1 MLDYPLIAALAA
13 VIREGSFEK
22 AARSLHLSPSA
33 VSQRVKLLEQR
44 LGQVLVVRDSPCRA
58 TPAGL
63 QLCRHAEQVSL
74 LERELLASLPPQTGQ
89 GRLGNLRLA
98 VNADSLSTWFMPAAI
113 ALSDQ
118 DWLLD
123 LSLDDQDHTAERLRE
138 GDVLAAVT
146 AVADPLPGCRSL
158 ALGRMD
164 YLAVATP
171 GFIHRHF
178 ANGLQLG
185 ALMQAPCLS
194 YNRRDQLQS
203 RWVRQVLEQSPPLP
217 SHWLPSNDVYLAAC
231 RSGMGWG
238 MCPRSLVQADLDCGS
253 LQALNPAPLEVPL
266 FWQAAAQS
274 WPLLEPVTRTVE
286 EAARLG
292 LRG

>member
-74 LERELLASLPPQTGQ
+74 LERELLASLPQTGQ
-89 GRLGNLRLA
+89 GRPGPLRLA
-98 VNADSLSTWFMPAAI
+98 VNADSLSTWFIPAAI
-113 ALSDQ
+113 ALSNQ

-123 LSLDDQDHTAERLRE
+123 LSMDDQDHTAERLRE

-146 AVADPLPGCRSL
+146 ALAEALPGCRSL
-158 ALGRMD
+158 ALGCMD

-171 GFIHRHF
+171 AFIARHF
-178 ANGLQLG
+178 GGGLQLG
-185 ALMQAPCLS
+185 ALMQTPCLS

-203 RWVRQVLEQSPPLP
+203 RWVRQLTGETPPLP
-217 SHWLPSNDVYLAAC
+217 NHWLPSNDVYLAAC
-231 RSGMGWG
+231 RNGMGWG
-238 MCPRSLVQADLDCGS
+238 MCPRSLVEADLATGR
-253 LQALNPAPLEVPL
+253 LQPLSPEVLEVPL
-266 FWQAAAQS
+266 YWQAPAQA
-274 WPLLEPVTRTVE
+274 WALLEPVTQAVVAA
-286 EAARLG
+286 AARG
-292 LRG
+292 LRH

>member
-33 VSQRVKLLEQR
+33 ISQRVKLLEQR
-44 LGQVLVVRDSPCRA
+44 LGEVLVVRDTPCRA

-63 QLCRHAEQVSL
+63 QLCRHAEQVAL
-74 LERELLASLPPQTGQ
+74 LERELLASLPQTGR
-89 GRLGNLRLA
+89 GRPGALRLA
-98 VNADSLSTWFMPAAI
+98 VNADSLSTWFIPAAI

-146 AVADPLPGCRSL
+146 ALAEPLPGCRSL
-158 ALGRMD
+158 ALGCMD

-171 GFIHRHF
+171 AFIARHF
-178 ANGLQLG
+178 AGGLQPG
-185 ALMQAPCLS
+185 ALMRAPCLS

-203 RWVRQVLEQSPPLP
+203 RWVRQLTGEGPPLP
-217 SHWLPSNDVYLAAC
+217 NHWLPSNDVYLAAC

-238 MCPRSLVQADLDCGS
+238 MCPRKLVQAELDHGG
-253 LQALNPAPLEVPL
+253 LQALSPEPLEVPL
-266 FWQAAAQS
+266 YWQAPAQA
-274 WPLLEPVTRTVE
+274 WALLEPVTQAVV
-286 EAARLG
+286 EAARQG
-292 LRG
+292 LRR

>member
-13 VIREGSFEK
+13 VVREGSFEK

-44 LGQVLVVRDSPCRA
+44 LGQVLVVRDTPCRA
-58 TPAGL
+58 THAGL

-74 LERELLASLPPQTGQ
+74 LERELLANLPPQTGQ
-89 GRLGNLRLA
+89 GRLGSLRLA
-98 VNADSLSTWFMPAAI
+98 VNADSLSTWFMPAAVE
-113 ALSDQ
+113 LSRQ
-118 DWLLD
+118 QWLLD

-146 AVADPLPGCRSL
+146 ALVDPLPGCRSL

-171 GFIHRHF
+171 DFIRIQF
-178 ANGLQLG
+178 PQGLQVP

-203 RWVRQVLEQSPPLP
+203 RWVQQVLGESPPLP

-238 MCPRSLVQADLDCGS
+238 MCPQHLVQQDLDAGR
-253 LQALNPAPLEVPL
+253 LQPLGPEPLEVPL
-266 FWQAAAQS
+266 FWQAAAQA
-274 WPLLEPVTRTVE
+274 WPLLEPVTRAVLA
-286 EAARLG
+286 AARQG
-292 LRG
+292 LR

>member
-74 LERELLASLPPQTGQ
+74 LERELLASLPQTGQ
-89 GRLGNLRLA
+89 GRPGHLRLA
-98 VNADSLSTWFMPAAI
+98 VNADSLSTWFVPAAI
-113 ALSDQ
+113 ALAGQ

-123 LSLDDQDHTAERLRE
+123 LSMDDQDHTAERLRE

-146 AVADPLPGCRSL
+146 ALADALPGCRSL
-158 ALGRMD
+158 ALGCMD

-171 GFIHRHF
+171 AFIARHF
-178 ANGLQLG
+178 GDGLGLG

-203 RWVRQVLEQSPPLP
+203 RWVRQLTGESPPLP
-217 SHWLPSNDVYLAAC
+217 NHWLPSNDVYLAAC
-231 RSGMGWG
+231 RSGIGWG
-238 MCPRSLVQADLDCGS
+238 MCPRELVRAELDRGS
-253 LQALNPAPLEVPL
+253 LQALSAEVLEVPL
-266 FWQAAAQS
+266 YWQAPAQA
-274 WPLLEPVTRTVE
+274 WALLEPVTQAVV
-286 EAARLG
+286 EAARQG
-292 LRG
+292 LRR

>member
-44 LGQVLVVRDSPCRA
+44 LGQILVVRDSPCRA

-74 LERELLASLPPQTGQ
+74 LERELLASLPQAGQ
-89 GRLGNLRLA
+89 GRPGALRLA

-113 ALSDQ
+113 ALADQ

-123 LSLDDQDHTAERLRE
+123 LGMDDQDHTAERLRE

-146 AVADPLPGCRSL
+146 ALADPLPGCRSL
-158 ALGRMD
+158 ALGCMD

-171 GFIHRHF
+171 AFIQRHF
-178 ANGLQLG
+178 GGGLSLD

-194 YNRRDQLQS
+194 YDRRDQLQS
-203 RWVRQVLEQSPPLP
+203 RWVRQLTGESPPLP
-217 SHWLPSNDVYLAAC
+217 HHWLPSNDVYLAAC

-238 MCPRSLVQADLDCGS
+238 MCPRSLVQAEVDRGS
-253 LQALNPAPLEVPL
+253 LQVLAPDRLEVPL
-266 FWQAAAQS
+266 FWQAAAQA
-274 WPLLEPVTRTVE
+274 WALLEPVTRTVL
-286 EAARLG
+286 EAARQG
-292 LRG
+292 LRR

>member
-1 MLDYPLIAALAA
+1 MLDYPLITALAA
-13 VIREGSFEK
+13 VIREGSFER

-44 LGQVLVVRDSPCRA
+44 LGQVLVVRDTPCRA

-63 QLCRHAEQVSL
+63 QLCRHAEQVAL
-74 LERELLASLPPQTGQ
+74 LERELMASLPQTGR
-89 GRLGNLRLA
+89 GRPGALRLA
-98 VNADSLSTWFMPAAI
+98 VNADSLSTWFIPAAI
-113 ALSDQ
+113 ALSAQ

-146 AVADPLPGCRSL
+146 ALAEPLPGCRSL
-158 ALGRMD
+158 ALGCMD

-171 GFIHRHF
+171 AFIARHF
-178 ANGLQLG
+178 GAGLQPG

-203 RWVRQVLEQSPPLP
+203 RWVRQLTGESPPLP

-238 MCPRSLVQADLDCGS
+238 MCPRELVQAELDRGS
-253 LQALNPAPLEVPL
+253 LQALSLDTLEVPL
-266 FWQAAAQS
+266 YWQAPAQA
-274 WPLLEPVTRTVE
+274 WALLEPVTQAVV
-286 EAARLG
+286 EAARQG
-292 LRG
+292 LRR